1 MTFLSE
7 FVDRLYEAP
16 DNAQAGYRYT
26 SVGFVLLH
34 VTSAVQT
41 DEAALAYIDQVNKW
55 YPKTKVMLL
64 EKRDAGQQ
72 AWRLIHRVEEELLGL
87 LPLPGVGPEPEAEG
101 TEDTHASHASEAQ
114 PATPV
119 TVPVIVPRVTHP

>member
-1 MTFLSE
+1 MTYLSE
-7 FVDRLYEAP
+7 FVDRMYEAP

-26 SVGFVLLH
+26 SVGFVVLH

-41 DEAALAYIDQVNKW
+41 DETALAYIEQVNKW

-72 AWRLIHRVEEELLGL
+72 SWRLIHRVEEELLGL
-87 LPLPGVGPEPEAEG
+87 LPLSGVGSAPDQGEADISVEYI
-101 TEDTHASHASEAQ
+101 SPLVVVIKVPPIPS
-114 PATPV
+114 PAD
-119 TVPVIVPRVTHP
+119 